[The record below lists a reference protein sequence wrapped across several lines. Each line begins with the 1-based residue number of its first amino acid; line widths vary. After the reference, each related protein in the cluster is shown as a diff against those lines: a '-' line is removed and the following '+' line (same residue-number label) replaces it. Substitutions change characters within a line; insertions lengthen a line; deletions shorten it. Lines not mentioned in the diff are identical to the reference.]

1 MGNSKNK
8 HNHHKA
14 QQVVIVATRAAELAK
29 AETTNV
35 AMLRK
40 LLEFANKIKKQD

>member
-29 AETTNV
+29 AETTN
-35 AMLRK
+35 L
-40 LLEFANKIKKQD
+40 ANAREVVRVCQ

>member
-14 QQVVIVATRAAELAK
+14 QQVVIVAIRVVELAK

-35 AMLRK
+35 ANAK
-40 LLEFANKIKKQD
+40 EVVKVCQ